1 MSEHVGD
8 HWQVQEAKQR
18 FSQVLR
24 AVQEHGPQT
33 ITRRGEEVAV
43 VVDINE
49 YRRLIKPRKTFAEH
63 LMEFPKSDTP
73 DGGPNVFD
81 EIEAERKNHYMRE
94 IELGD

>member
-1 MSEHVGD
+1 MSAHVGD
-8 HWQVQEAKQR
+8 HWQVQEAKQH
-18 FSQVLR
+18 FSEVLR
-24 AVQEHGPQT
+24 AVHEQGPQT

-49 YRRLIKPRKTFAEH
+49 FRRLTKPKSFAEH

-73 DGGPNVFD
+73 DGEPNVFD
-81 EIEAERKNHYMRE
+81 EIEAERKNHFMRE